1 MEDPRQGPRLDPELL
16 RHLKFYGTIGMDIAS
31 GTFLGFAVG
40 TYLDSR
46 YGTSPVWSAVCL
58 LLGATVGFYGV
69 FRLVMREVKR
79 R

>member
-1 MEDPRQGPRLDPELL
+1 
-16 RHLKFYGTIGMDIAS
+16 MDIAS